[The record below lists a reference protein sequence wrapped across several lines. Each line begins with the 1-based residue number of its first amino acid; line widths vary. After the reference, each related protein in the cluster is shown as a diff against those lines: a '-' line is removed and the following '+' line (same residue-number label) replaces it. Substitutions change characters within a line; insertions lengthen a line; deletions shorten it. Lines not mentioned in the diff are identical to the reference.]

1 MISIKSIAAL
11 ISVVLCVAL
20 LCVPVYADELPET
33 PAGEVTENTDESGSS
48 GEEETTLP
56 DTPATNSS
64 GESETVVSDDVT
76 ENTQVNVI
84 IADNGVTGASTEEG
98 EVWMDG
104 GSGESLVEKLF
115 GAYRPYDATGLASVD
130 WAWVADVT
138 LFAILLVS
146 FFKILGGVI
155 KRV

>member
-1 MISIKSIAAL
+1 MIQIKHIFAAV
-11 ISVVLCVAL
+11 SVVLCIIL
-20 LCVPVYADELPET
+20 SCVPVFADEITDPPLDAEIIEIT
-33 PAGEVTENTDESGSS
+33 DDEEKEEDNVTV
-48 GEEETTLP
+48 P
-56 DTPATNSS
+56 DTPATSP
-64 GESETVVSDDVT
+64 SERSDTVITDKVT

-84 IADNGVTGASTEEG
+84 IADNGVTGASTEDG
-98 EVWMDG
+98 SVWMDG

-115 GAYRPYDATGLASVD
+115 GAYRPYDATGIASVD

-138 LFAILLVS
+138 LFIVVLVS

>member
-1 MISIKSIAAL
+1 MIQIKHIFVAV
-11 ISVVLCVAL
+11 SVVLCIIL
-20 LCVPVYADELPET
+20 SCVPVFADEITDPPLDAEIT
-33 PAGEVTENTDESGSS
+33 EITDDEDEEDNVTI
-48 GEEETTLP
+48 P
-56 DTPATNSS
+56 DTPVTSP
-64 GESETVVSDDVT
+64 SEQSDTIISDKVT

-84 IADNGVTGASTEEG
+84 IADNGVTGASTTEG

-138 LFAILLVS
+138 LFGIMLVS